1 MGTEQVKVPD
11 EAIISSLLCPP
22 GKMGQTTDPVGE
34 DMLLSPRPLLSGI
47 YPNPANGLLVSGLPR
62 IFQQEPW
69 LQGPLPTPRGHP
81 QTL

>member
-1 MGTEQVKVPD
+1 MGTKQVKVPD

-62 IFQQEPW
+62 IDLASIVTELSQISSDAR
-69 LQGPLPTPRGHP
+69 LHY
-81 QTL
+81 